1 MMAGDKVV
9 AGAEDAVAIET
20 GTAEKLVIPVE
31 PKFGLRRMMWFLLQM
46 LGGGALGYYGVT
58 WLLRSGV
65 DLVPPGTGKLLPLL
79 CMLISLAIAF
89 PLQLAVHELG
99 HAIVGRIRGG
109 FLLRYVVGPWRCLRF
124 RSGFRWRRVRSLKGI
139 GGFVQMLLPAG
150 PGFRSALTWMLLGG
164 PLANLLLAGV
174 ALLLLAYAPWWPL
187 RTAAL
192 PIALVGVMI
201 GLMNLVPFRVGG
213 FLTDGANLW
222 RIWTDPVALE
232 HSQRLARIARASVDG
247 LRPRGLD
254 PADVAALD
262 PDTSTGMERFVALAV
277 HASVAEDQGRAED
290 SRMLINRA
298 LADWDQLPD
307 GFRQVLAVAA
317 AGASAQLDRDAVAA
331 REWLAKTEGGL
342 LEDFHIAWVEA
353 LIAEV
358 EGKEAERLQALERVR
373 SAIDDT
379 IYRGDEKVYRERL
392 AAMA

>member
-1 MMAGDKVV
+1 MREENRMGQIELAGGLVK
-9 AGAEDAVAIET
+9 DASAKPE
-20 GTAEKLVIPVE
+20 IPA
-31 PKFGLRRMMWFLLQM
+31 KRRLGLRGVITFLLQM
-46 LGGGALGYYGVT
+46 LGGAALGYYGVT
-58 WLLRSGV
+58 WLLKGGV
-65 DLVPPGTGKLLPLL
+65 ELAPPGTGKLLPLL
-79 CMLISLAIAF
+79 CLLLSLVIAF
-89 PLQLAVHELG
+89 PMQLAVHELG
-99 HAIVGRIRGG
+99 HAIMGRVRGA
-109 FLLRYVVGPWRCLRF
+109 FLLRYVVGPWRCSRF
-124 RSGFRWRRVRSLKGI
+124 RTGFRWRRVRSLKGV
-139 GGFVQMLLPAG
+139 GGFVQTLLPSG
-150 PGFRSALTWMLLGG
+150 PDYQSALTWMLLGG
-164 PLANLLLAGV
+164 PLANLLVAGIG
-174 ALLLLAYAPWWPL
+174 LLLMAYAPWWPL
-187 RTAAL
+187 RTFAL
-192 PIALVGVMI
+192 PIVFVGVII

-222 RIWTDPVALE
+222 RIWTDPAALE
-232 HSQRLARIARASVDG
+232 HSERLARIARASVDG
-247 LRPRGLD
+247 LRPRELD

-262 PDTSTGMERFVALAV
+262 PETSTGMERFVALAV
-277 HASVAEDQGRAED
+277 HASVAEDQGRVED

-358 EGKEAERLQALERVR
+358 ERNEEERLLALERVR
-373 SAIDDT
+373 SALDDT